1 MKRIISD
8 EQKRMNEVKHL
19 YENQKKRIFNYSLND
34 FHIEPISEETITFKA
49 IVFKWKHKNWK
60 TWVKGAEGY
69 TETQNII
76 NKYIVECNK
85 PYGTRNLSF
94 IHLVES

>member
-19 YENQKKRIFNYSLND
+19 YENQKKRIFDYSLSD
-34 FHIEPISEETITFKA
+34 FYIEPISEGA
-49 IVFKWKHKNWK
+49 IIFKWKHKNWK
-60 TWVKGAEGY
+60 TWVKGTKGY
-69 TETQNII
+69 IATQDII
-76 NKYIVECNK
+76 NKYIIECNK

-94 IHLVES
+94 IHLTES

>member
-19 YENQKKRIFNYSLND
+19 YENQKKRIFDYSISD
-34 FHIEPISEETITFKA
+34 FYIKPISEETITFEA
-49 IVFKWKHKNWK
+49 ITFKWKHKNWK
-60 TWVKGAEGY
+60 TWMKGAKGY
-69 TETQNII
+69 AATQDII
-76 NKYIVECNK
+76 NKYIIECNK

-94 IHLVES
+94 IHLAES